1 MLQNSLQTA
10 CVLIVGHMG
19 ADELAASAFAF
30 MFAMV
35 TAWVVAL
42 GGSTAL
48 DTLCSQAWTG
58 SNNPHVIG
66 ILLQRAYVLL
76 GLMFIPIGI
85 LWWNVEL
92 LLLYL
97 GQAPDLSRMAATF
110 LRYLLVGAPGYILFE
125 ATKKYLQAQGIMN
138 VGTYILLLASP
149 LNIVLNYS
157 FVWSEK
163 FGMGFIGAPIAISIT
178 YWSMYGML
186 ILYIWKIDGSAGWGG
201 FSRLAFHNLR
211 DFLTLAI
218 SGILMVGSE
227 WWAFEIVALAAGRI
241 DRVSLAAQSVIMT
254 TDQILNTIP
263 FGISVASSNRIGNL
277 LGVGNARAARNSA
290 NISAIMAASIGS
302 IVMVFMIVLRRNFGY
317 LFSDEEDVVKLVSE
331 VMPWVAAFQI
341 ADGVAGSC
349 GGSLRGM
356 GNQHLG
362 ATVNMISY
370 YVLALPLGIYLAFKC
385 NYGLAGLWIG
395 QCVALFLVGS
405 FEWLIVALR
414 DYDQEVERCSERLRT
429 QT

>member
-1 MLQNSLQTA
+1 
-10 CVLIVGHMG
+10 
-19 ADELAASAFAF
+19 

-58 SNNPHVIG
+58 SDNPHVIG
-66 ILLQRAYVLL
+66 ILLQRAYILL

-85 LWWNVEL
+85 LWWNVEPL
-92 LLLYL
+92 LIYL
-97 GQAPDLSRMAATF
+97 GQAEELSRMAATF

-125 ATKKYLQAQGIMN
+125 ATKKYLQAQGIMH

-149 LNIVLNYS
+149 LSAALSYS
-157 FVWSEK
+157 LVWSEN
-163 FGMGFIGAPIAISIT
+163 FGMGFVGAPIAISIT
-178 YWSMYGML
+178 YWAMFGM
-186 ILYIWKIDGSAGWGG
+186 IIFYIWKIDGSAGWGG
-201 FSRLAFHNLR
+201 FSRLAFHNLGG
-211 DFLTLAI
+211 FMKLAI
-218 SGILMVGSE
+218 SGILMVGTE

-241 DRVSLAAQSVIMT
+241 SRVSLAAQSVIMT
-254 TDQILNTIP
+254 TDQVLNTIP

-277 LGVGNARAARNSA
+277 LGEGKARAARNSA
-290 NISAIMAASIGS
+290 NLSAMMAATIGTA
-302 IVMVFMIVLRRNFGY
+302 VMALMIIFRKHFGY
-317 LFSDEEDVVKLVSE
+317 LFSDEEDVVMLVSE

-362 ATVNMISY
+362 ATVNLVSY

-385 NYGLAGLWIG
+385 HYGLTGLWVG

-405 FEWLIVALR
+405 FEWGIVALS
-414 DYDQEVERCSERLRT
+414 DYEQEVNKCSERLRNADINA
-429 QT
+429 Q